1 MVTLKFQVQDPNGY
15 FIPSIRPNNF
25 VVYENGIRQTLDHVE
40 IEHAPATVA
49 QLLEYGGRT
58 PGLGRLVGPEITR
71 AGREFIDV
79 LTNQDEVGVWKYGD
93 KVEKLT
99 NFSPKQDAFDALL
112 SIPEAPPLS
121 ETNLY
126 DAVCYMVPQM
136 ERVQGRKAI
145 LLISSG
151 VDTFSKATNED
162 AVAAAGHSGA
172 PIYVISMIPTIRDFV
187 DVETGN
193 QVFAHF
199 DWSQPQK
206 VLQAI
211 AEASGG
217 RVYSPESSLNL
228 SAIYDDLIENLKIRY
243 VIRYRSSNNTEIN
256 APRTLR
262 VDLVDPETGAPL
274 KIVDSKGRMVRAKLE
289 VEDSYI
295 PSKASA
301 Q

>member
-1 MVTLKFQVQDPNGY
+1 
-15 FIPSIRPNNF
+15 
-25 VVYENGIRQTLDHVE
+25 
-40 IEHAPATVA
+40 
-49 QLLEYGGRT
+49 
-58 PGLGRLVGPEITR
+58 
-71 AGREFIDV
+71 
-79 LTNQDEVGVWKYGD
+79 
-93 KVEKLT
+93 
-99 NFSPKQDAFDALL
+99 
-112 SIPEAPPLS
+112 
-121 ETNLY
+121 
-126 DAVCYMVPQM
+126 
-136 ERVQGRKAI
+136 
-145 LLISSG
+145 
-151 VDTFSKATNED
+151 
-162 AVAAAGHSGA
+162 
-172 PIYVISMIPTIRDFV
+172 
-187 DVETGN
+187 
-193 QVFAHF
+193 VFAHF